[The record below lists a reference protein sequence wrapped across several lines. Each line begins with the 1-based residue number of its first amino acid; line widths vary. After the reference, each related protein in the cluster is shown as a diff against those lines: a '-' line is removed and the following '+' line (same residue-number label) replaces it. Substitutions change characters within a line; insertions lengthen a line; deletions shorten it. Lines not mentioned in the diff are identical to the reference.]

1 MRLCTG
7 VRHAPIRSQAFLS
20 AGLACLLA
28 WPAAGIAQPA
38 QEWLATVDQA
48 TSHVAGARGDRAR
61 AIAWLAAFNALDAID
76 PRYRPYPPSP
86 APVNAGAPAP
96 AADAALAAALYTALI
111 VEPDADQA
119 LLVRRCRET
128 LAGVKSAA
136 ERESGAVLGQQ
147 AALLLVARA
156 NDRLDRV
163 EPKAPD
169 AGPGIFTTPAY
180 AKLPRSIAAAN
191 LAPFGVRSVSSFDPG
206 PPPSIG
212 SSAASRDIAD
222 VRAAGALASTVRSG
236 DQTAAALFWNSGES
250 SDFVAWEKTT
260 LEARKLDALD
270 VARVAA
276 LDAMISVD
284 GTIVGTVLKVR
295 YLHWRPEAAIAGPH
309 AAPGDA
315 DASWQPLVRVPNSP
329 QYPSGGA
336 IGAGTIEVEL
346 PRLYAVNGAVEWR
359 NSQTQQSRRWPNA
372 AALVDELAAARVCA
386 GVHFRSSVE
395 AGRRVGRQVATEI
408 LDRQLLP
415 R

>member
-1 MRLCTG
+1 M
-7 VRHAPIRSQAFLS
+7 VRSGRRALLFAW
-20 AGLACLLA
+20 LACLLA
-28 WPAAGIAQPA
+28 WPVATIAQPA
-38 QEWLATVDQA
+38 LEWLSTVDQA

-61 AIAWLAAFNALDAID
+61 AIAWLAAFNALDTID

-86 APVNAGAPAP
+86 APVTAGAPTP

-119 LLVRRCRET
+119 LLVRRYHET

-136 ERESGAVLGQQ
+136 ERESGAVLGRQ
-147 AALLLVARA
+147 AALLLLVARS

-163 EPKAPD
+163 EAKAPD
-169 AGPGIFTTPAY
+169 AGPGVFTTPSY
-180 AKLPRSIAAAN
+180 AKMPRSIAAAS
-191 LAPFGVRSVSSFDPG
+191 LAPFGVRSVSAFDPG
-206 PPPSIG
+206 PPPSVG
-212 SSAASRDIAD
+212 GSAASIDIAD

-236 DQTAAALFWNSGES
+236 DQTAAALFWNSGET

-284 GTIVGTVLKVR
+284 STIVGTTLKER

-315 DASWQPLVRVPNSP
+315 DASWQPLVPAPNSP

-336 IGAGTIEVEL
+336 IGAGVIEVEL

-372 AALVDELAAARVCA
+372 AALADELVAARVWA
-386 GVHFRSSVE
+386 GVHFRSAVE